1 MKIIIGLV
9 GSGKTTLYRKLNES
23 KELYAVEIELPQ
35 SCLNDEEVK
44 VKLFTLFY
52 YNPNIDCIIAHPYY
66 LPNDFWQRITS
77 MDEILYLDL
86 PIKKRVRRIK
96 KRSRKLKVKA
106 NIFPIEFID
115 QEEIDFDVFK
125 KKGRIVYDHI

>member
-86 PIKKRVRRIK
+86 PIKKRVRRIR
-96 KRSRKLKVKA
+96 KRSRKLKVKT
-106 NIFPIEFID
+106 NIFPNEFID

>member
-66 LPNDFWQRITS
+66 LPNDFWQRGNP
-77 MDEILYLDL
+77 L
-86 PIKKRVRRIK
+86 PKIIRKVIRVCNNIINISIIVEKRK
-96 KRSRKLKVKA
+96 
-106 NIFPIEFID
+106 
-115 QEEIDFDVFK
+115 
-125 KKGRIVYDHI
+125 